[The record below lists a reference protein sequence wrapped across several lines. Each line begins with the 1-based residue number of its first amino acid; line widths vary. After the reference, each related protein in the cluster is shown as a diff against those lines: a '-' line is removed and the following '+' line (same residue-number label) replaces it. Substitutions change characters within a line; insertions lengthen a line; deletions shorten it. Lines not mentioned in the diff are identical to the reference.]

1 MKNNKSSMKKFLYFT
16 AAWCGPCKVLKPK
29 IQALAEELPIDI
41 LDVDANHEVAVTY
54 GVRNIPTIIAIDADG
69 VAVEK
74 MVGNAITV
82 EALREFYKETSL

>member
-1 MKNNKSSMKKFLYFT
+1 MKKFIYFT

-41 LDVDANHEVAVTY
+41 LDVDTNKEAAVSY
-54 GVRNIPTIIAIDADG
+54 GIRNIPTIIAVDADG
-69 VAVEK
+69 VVLEK

-82 EALREFYKETSL
+82 EALQEYYKEASL